1 MRVLNIQ
8 HCKILKKSYSQPVKV
23 LCCLLF
29 IFCGPVFAD
38 TTGAVSSSNPTVTT
52 QPAITTPQKIPFEN
66 CTKIFAVNNEKLFYL
81 TLGAISAN
89 NFIVEEIQTENGYII
104 FYAAR
109 NKYLATIASVDAQN
123 SIIKITPC
131 NEYYVFPPGVLLN
144 IFKYIE
150 LNLNTELK

>member
-1 MRVLNIQ
+1 MLLIVY
-8 HCKILKKSYSQPVKV
+8 ILWTCICWYNRSCFFIKSNSNN
-23 LCCLLF
+23 
-29 IFCGPVFAD
+29 
-38 TTGAVSSSNPTVTT
+38 TTIYNHSS
-52 QPAITTPQKIPFEN
+52 KIPFEN